1 MFRVLG
7 IFATEKTVAMKNN
20 PVRVYGRASILVLLT
35 IVMSPDLMAQKVV
48 VDSTSNWKKSFRIG
62 LNVNQTAFS
71 SNWKA
76 GGVNSFGFTGLL
88 NYKANYKKGKTSW
101 DNEIDLLYGMVN
113 NQGQGYRK
121 TLDRIFLDT
130 KYGHSLNEKWDM
142 FVAVNVISQFA
153 RGYKYV
159 KDVNGVEQ
167 PILVSDP
174 FAPTFIT
181 ATWGVEYHPVDY
193 FKLRLSP
200 FAPRVTMLSNND
212 GRYNTVDPVAP
223 YGVTVGGNTRFE
235 WYAFQM
241 LADFNKDIATNVNLK
256 ARYMMFANY
265 QTLEWKKVD
274 HRLDINFTAKVNKYL
289 NVSLGGIMIY
299 DYDQDASAQ
308 YSQAF
313 SLGVLYTFQNFVEK
327 K

>member
-1 MFRVLG
+1 
-7 IFATEKTVAMKNN
+7 MKNT
-20 PVRVYGRASILVLLT
+20 PFTYCSRAIIVLLLAA
-35 IVMSPDLMAQKVV
+35 IGVAPSHGQVV
-48 VDSTSNWKKSFRIG
+48 KVDSTSNWKKAFRIG
-62 LNVNQTAFS
+62 ININQAAFS

-88 NYKANYKKGKTSW
+88 NYKANYKKDKTSW

-130 KYGHSLNEKWDM
+130 KYGHALSDKWDM
-142 FVAVNVISQFA
+142 FLAANVISQFA
-153 RGYKYV
+153 AGYKYV

-167 PILVSDP
+167 PLLLSESLS
-174 FAPTFIT
+174 PTFLT
-181 ATWGVEYHPVDY
+181 ATYGFEYHPASY

-200 FAPRVTMLSNND
+200 MAPRITFLTNND
-212 GRYNTVDPVAP
+212 GRYVNVDPISP
-223 YGVTVGGNTRFE
+223 YGVTVGENVRYE
-235 WYAFQM
+235 WYAFQA
-241 LADFNKDIATNVNLK
+241 LAEFNKDIATNVNLK
-256 ARYMMFANY
+256 ARYMLFANY
-265 QTLEWKKVD
+265 KTLEWKQVD
-274 HRLDINFTAKVNKYL
+274 HRLDINIVAKINKYM
-289 NVSLGGIMIY
+289 NVSFGGIMVY

-313 SLGVLYTFQNFVEK
+313 SLGILYSFQNFADK